1 MAIHV
6 VNEARRCLHCKKPM
20 CREGCPISTNIPEA
34 IELFRTGHKEEAGE
48 MLYEN
53 NPLSVICSLVC
64 DHEKQCEGHCVLGR
78 KGAPVHFSSIENYI
92 SDAYLDHLEPEMEPK
107 KGQRVAIIGSGPAGL
122 TAAIYASRARL
133 QTLVLERDTMGA
145 GQIAVT
151 EQVDNYPG
159 LPHIGGYELGEKFR
173 EHATELGTLFC
184 ENDVTHLEKKD
195 GYFTATL
202 EDHTEL
208 QARSVIYAAGTSYR
222 RLEIAGGRLAGV
234 SYCATCDGAFYQ
246 GKVVAVIGGGDTALE
261 DALYLS
267 RMAKTVYLVHR
278 RDTFRANAAL
288 QEAVQKTENIV
299 LVTNAVP
306 TEITGEK
313 RVETLK
319 LLHGGSPE
327 ELSLDGVFVAIGSVP
342 NTSLLE
348 GVAELDSSG
357 YVQAG
362 EDGRTSV
369 EGLFAAGDVRTKAL
383 RQVITAAADGAN
395 CVASAEKYL
404 LENRG

>member
-1 MAIHV
+1 MYDI
-6 VNEARRCLHCKKPM
+6 
-20 CREGCPISTNIPEA
+20 I
-34 IELFRTGHKEEAGE
+34 
-48 MLYEN
+48 
-53 NPLSVICSLVC
+53 
-64 DHEKQCEGHCVLGR
+64 
-78 KGAPVHFSSIENYI
+78 
-92 SDAYLDHLEPEMEPK
+92 
-107 KGQRVAIIGSGPAGL
+107 IIGSGPAGL

-159 LPHIGGYELGEKFR
+159 LPH
-173 EHATELGTLFC
+173 
-184 ENDVTHLEKKD
+184 
-195 GYFTATL
+195 
-202 EDHTEL
+202 
-208 QARSVIYAAGTSYR
+208 
-222 RLEIAGGRLAGV
+222 
-234 SYCATCDGAFYQ
+234 
-246 GKVVAVIGGGDTALE
+246 IGGGDTALE

-319 LLHGGSPE
+319 LLQGGSPE